1 MIMIVGLGSGAY
13 LLGNAENS
21 RHNVRSRQQ
30 RNNTRVHDTQVS
42 RAVDLEVSANDTA
55 LLAGAELAAAGG
67 VVQRG
72 GVLADK
78 GLDVGVAGDVG
89 PREDLEGLQ
98 GLDGGGVADHAA
110 ELDGL
115 DEQLH
120 VDGVGELAG
129 AGGGEVEGAGG
140 GGLDAAPGEGVLQAQ
155 DEHAA
160 VPDELEDGRLV
171 RGELLGEHGLLLLV
185 AEGDLGG
192 GVGGEVLR
200 AVLGGGLGG
209 DEGRGV
215 GVGVEGQ
222 EEQEVAR
229 RGRVGTRL
237 LLVVLGQGLGGEG
250 GVAGE
255 VGRDDLVGGHGR
267 DGRQQDVVLEVVAH
281 GGEVDDGLDADLAV
295 QGAVANPGDLQ
306 DLGGEEGAGGHD
318 GLLVDADC
326 GLGCVGRCGE
336 LRWC

>member
-1 MIMIVGLGSGAY
+1 MS
-13 LLGNAENS
+13 S
-21 RHNVRSRQQ
+21 REQ
-30 RNNTRVHDTQVS
+30 RNNTRVHNTQVG

-55 LLAGAELAAAGG
+55 LLTGAELAATSR

-72 GVLADK
+72 SILADE

-98 GLDGGGVADHAA
+98 GLDGGGVADDAA

-115 DEQLH
+115 DEELH

-129 AGGGEVEGAGG
+129 AGGGQVEGAGG
-140 GGLDAAPGEGVLQAQ
+140 RGLDAPPGEGVLQAEH
-155 DEHAA
+155 EHAA
-160 VPDELEDGRLV
+160 VPDELEDGGLV
-171 RGELLGEHGLLLLV
+171 GGELLGQDGLLLLV
-185 AEGDLGG
+185 AQGDLGG

-229 RGRVGTRL
+229 RGRVGPRL

-250 GVAGE
+250 GVACQVRG
-255 VGRDDLVGGHGR
+255 DDLVGGHGR
-267 DGRQQDVVLEVVAH
+267 DGGQEDVVLEVVAH
-281 GGEVDDGLDADLAV
+281 GGEVDDGLYADLAV

-306 DLGGEEGAGGHD
+306 DLRGEEGAGCHD

-336 LRWC
+336 LRRC